1 MPIHYQGGH
10 WRSERTASEDAAL
23 LERDLETLTQG
34 EREAVQQI
42 LQGMSSPDGDLA
54 LLQTIGLL
62 EWQRTPV
69 DMKTFV
75 TDPYYLGNTCD
86 NLYPAWLEDLTDLF
100 SGGYREAIFTGA
112 IGTGKTF
119 AASIGICRILY
130 ILSCMKDPHRSFGI
144 AANSNISIVALS
156 VNEVLATKVAYENVA
171 TKIEAS
177 PYFQENF
184 PFEKTKKELRF
195 PRHIWVAARASNDGS
210 VLGLN
215 VIGGLLDEVN
225 FMPRASKGQDPRFNL
240 QDRAEV
246 LYNAMLRRM
255 KSRFER
261 KGKLPGTLFVIS
273 SKQTHDDF
281 TAKRILESRNDSS
294 VFVRDYCLTGD
305 TRVPLLDGTEP
316 TLAELTERYAGTGE
330 SFEVYSFDPIF
341 GHIVPGRASH
351 PRLTAR
357 QERVLEVV
365 LDNGEVVRA
374 TAWHPFMLKSGE
386 YRRADEL
393 VAGDSLM
400 PLYRRLDDKGYEEV
414 GQPWWGGRWQK
425 THHMVARAKFGEWP
439 KHGSDGF
446 PTVVHHENFAKRDN
460 RPDNLTWLE
469 WTEHRHLHAEHM
481 EALERYVRSEEH
493 RRWASEH
500 MRELHQQPAF
510 AAARNER
517 GRAQFEALWADPEFR
532 SRASAAAG
540 ERLSAFHRTGRGR
553 VAQVQRNID
562 RWNGQRKIK
571 DVAAICHRASEG
583 VSITTLAAEL
593 GCSPSA
599 ISQRLKRGGWP
610 SYSELKWA
618 AGHASPGNHKVVC
631 VRDGGVA
638 DVYDLTVEGLENF
651 AIGAGVFV
659 HNSLWD
665 VKPDV
670 YSTGDWFHVVV
681 GNEQAP
687 SRVVEDDAN
696 VEEIAATLP
705 EDCVI
710 IDVPSDFRSDFETD
724 LEGAIRDLAGVA
736 TVTVSPY
743 IQRRTKI
750 VDAIRKDLV
759 HPFSV
764 ETYDPS
770 QPGHFFWHKMV
781 RPDTYEGVM
790 RPILNPHAP
799 RHIHIDP
806 SATGDATGLAMGHI
820 GGWKNVIRRDD
831 DGNQYPERAPEIL
844 IDLALRIVPPAGG
857 EIILGDVRKLVYE
870 LSKHGYM
877 ITCVS
882 IDSWN
887 SVEAIQKLNQ
897 RGFNAMQLS
906 VDRTMGPY
914 DMLKSALYEDRLFYY
929 DYPPLLQELREL
941 EHDRHK
947 RKVDHPLRGSK
958 DVADAVA
965 GIVWTL
971 IENSSH
977 YPLTI
982 MRSVSQAPDVWMMEH
997 QQAALAHSYGSED
1010 VSDMTGE
1017 PMLPAF
1023 LLGSGEF
1030 GGGESDF

>member
-10 WRSERTASEDAAL
+10 WRSERTQAEDAAL
-23 LERDLETLTQG
+23 LERDMEALSEE
-34 EREAVQQI
+34 ERRAVQVIFQD
-42 LQGMSSPDGDLA
+42 MASSEGDLS

-75 TDPYYLGNTCD
+75 MDPYYLGNTCD

-240 QDRAEV
+240 MDRAEV

-281 TAKRILESRNDSS
+281 TAKRILSSRSDSS
-294 VFVRDYCLTGD
+294 VFVRDY
-305 TRVPLLDGTEP
+305 
-316 TLAELTERYAGTGE
+316 
-330 SFEVYSFDPIF
+330 
-341 GHIVPGRASH
+341 
-351 PRLTAR
+351 
-357 QERVLEVV
+357 
-365 LDNGEVVRA
+365 
-374 TAWHPFMLKSGE
+374 
-386 YRRADEL
+386 
-393 VAGDSLM
+393 SLW
-400 PLYRRLDDKGYEEV
+400 D
-414 GQPWWGGRWQK
+414 
-425 THHMVARAKFGEWP
+425 AKP
-439 KHGSDGF
+439 
-446 PTVVHHENFAKRDN
+446 
-460 RPDNLTWLE
+460 
-469 WTEHRHLHAEHM
+469 
-481 EALERYVRSEEH
+481 EAY
-493 RRWASEH
+493 
-500 MRELHQQPAF
+500 
-510 AAARNER
+510 
-517 GRAQFEALWADPEFR
+517 
-532 SRASAAAG
+532 AAG
-540 ERLSAFHRTGRGR
+540 E
-553 VAQVQRNID
+553 
-562 RWNGQRKIK
+562 
-571 DVAAICHRASEG
+571 
-583 VSITTLAAEL
+583 
-593 GCSPSA
+593 
-599 ISQRLKRGGWP
+599 
-610 SYSELKWA
+610 
-618 AGHASPGNHKVVC
+618 
-631 VRDGGVA
+631 
-638 DVYDLTVEGLENF
+638 
-651 AIGAGVFV
+651 
-659 HNSLWD
+659 
-665 VKPDV
+665 
-670 YSTGDWFHVVV
+670 WFHVVV

-687 SRVVEDDAN
+687 SRIVPEDTDI
-696 VEEIAATLP
+696 EEVAAVLP

-710 IDVPSDFRSDFETD
+710 IDVPVDFRSDFETD

-750 VDAIRKDLV
+750 IDAIRKDLV

-764 ETYDPS
+764 ESYDPS
-770 QPGHFFWHKMV
+770 QPGYFHWHRMV
-781 RPDTYEGVM
+781 RINPQEGVS
-790 RPILNPHAP
+790 RPIVSPYAP

-806 SATGDATGLAMGHI
+806 SSTGDATGFAMGHVA
-820 GGWKNVIRRDD
+820 GWKEIVRRDD
-831 DGNQYPERAPEIL
+831 DGNQYPERAPEIVMDVL
-844 IDLALRIVPPAGG
+844 LQIVPPAGG
-857 EIILGDVRKLVYE
+857 EIILGDVRKLVYQ

-887 SVEAIQKLNQ
+887 SVEAIQKLSQ

-906 VDRTMGPY
+906 VDRTLGPY

-947 RKVDHPLRGSK
+947 RKIDHPLRGSK

-965 GIVWTL
+965 GVVWTL

-977 YPLTI
+977 YPLSI
-982 MRSVSQAPDVWMMEH
+982 MRGVSQAPDVWMMEH
-997 QQAALAHSYGSED
+997 QQSALARSYGSED
-1010 VSDMTGE
+1010 VADTGNS
-1017 PMLPAF
+1017 PLLPAF

-1030 GGGESDF
+1030 DGGGSDF